1 MNKFLI
7 ILLSLGLLLSFN
19 IVRATCDGDVN
30 GGLKTASDYTNYCDF
45 IGSEDAAGNSLC
57 EMPEGVVY
65 YCNPLSGDGLNSI
78 TDYLI
83 DFIFKISIVVVPV
96 LVVYGAFM
104 IITAAGD
111 ADKIKQAKALILWT
125 LIGFTIVL
133 LSRGVSDLIEVII
146 GI

>member
-19 IVRATCDGDVN
+19 IVSAAQTYNCSDNMTEDIEAFDCVDYCAF
-30 GGLKTASDYTNYCDF
+30 ASEANC
-45 IGSEDAAGNSLC
+45 L
-57 EMPEGVVY
+57 MPDETVC
-65 YCNPLSGDGLNSI
+65 YCNPLLGDGLESI
-78 TDYLI
+78 TGSI
-83 DFIFKISIVVVPV
+83 INFIFKISIVVVPV

-111 ADKIKQAKALILWT
+111 ADKIKQAKAIIFWT
-125 LIGFTIVL
+125 LVGFVLVL
-133 LSRGVSDLIEVII
+133 LSRGVADLIEVII

>member
-7 ILLSLGLLLSFN
+7 ILLSLGMLLSSSF
-19 IVRATCDGDVN
+19 IYAAVAGDCVEYCADTTLDMP
-30 GGLKTASDYTNYCDF
+30 GGSVC
-45 IGSEDAAGNSLC
+45 
-57 EMPEGVVY
+57 
-65 YCNPLSGDGLNSI
+65 YCNPLGDNVGLEAI
-78 TDYLI
+78 I
-83 DFIFKISIVVVPV
+83 DPIIGFIFKISIVVVPL

-111 ADKIKQAKALILWT
+111 VTKVEQAKKIIFWT
-125 LIGFTIVL
+125 LIGFIIVL

>member
-19 IVRATCDGDVN
+19 VVN
-30 GGLKTASDYTNYCDF
+30 ADQTYNCFDDMTVDIEAFDCVDYCDF
-45 IGSEDAAGNSLC
+45 VSEPHCL
-57 EMPEGVVY
+57 MPDETVC
-65 YCNPLSGDGLNSI
+65 YCNPLSGDGLESI
-78 TDYLI
+78 SDPII
-83 DFIFKISIVVVPV
+83 DFIFKISVVVVPV

-111 ADKIKQAKALILWT
+111 AEKIKQAKAMIFWT

>member
-7 ILLSLGLLLSFN
+7 FLLSLGLFLSSSFVSAN
-19 IVRATCDGDVN
+19 C
-30 GGLKTASDYTNYCDF
+30 ASSTNTTSPAIDCTNYCQSAHIDT
-45 IGSEDAAGNSLC
+45 C
-57 EMPEGVVY
+57 ERPTGVVC
-65 YCNPLSGDGLNSI
+65 YCNPLSGDGLESI
-78 TDYLI
+78 TDPII

-111 ADKIKQAKALILWT
+111 PEKIKQAKAMIFWT

-146 GI
+146 GF

>member
-1 MNKFLI
+1 MNKFFI
-7 ILLSLGLLLSFN
+7 FLLSLGLFLSSNFVSA
-19 IVRATCDGDVN
+19 IET
-30 GGLKTASDYTNYCDF
+30 SDCKVYCADIETYT
-45 IGSEDAAGNSLC
+45 LT
-57 EMPEGVVY
+57 EGTIC
-65 YCNPLSGDGLNSI
+65 YCNPLSGDGLESI
-78 TDYLI
+78 TDPII
-83 DFIFKISIVVVPV
+83 DFIFKISVVVVPV

-111 ADKIKQAKALILWT
+111 ADKIKQARAIIFWT